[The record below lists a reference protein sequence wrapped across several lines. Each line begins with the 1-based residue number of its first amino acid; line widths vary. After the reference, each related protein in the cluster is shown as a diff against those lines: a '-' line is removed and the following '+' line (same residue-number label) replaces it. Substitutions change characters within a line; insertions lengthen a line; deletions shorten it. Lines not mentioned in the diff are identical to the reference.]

1 MMKANELT
9 PGDWLYYRGRF
20 NAFPLRVEQ
29 VTRRKVGYHAE
40 PHENRMY
47 YLRLHEVEPIALT
60 SETLEHNGFRK
71 PAADDP
77 ASPQQKYVLAG
88 DYEDIYAEEINDGMW
103 RIDVYCTEFSL
114 PRQTALVGHLHELQH
129 WLRLCGIS
137 KELVF

>member
-60 SETLEHNGFRK
+60 SETLERNGFK
-71 PAADDP
+71 YYHKNF
-77 ASPQQKYVLAG
+77 ASLS
-88 DYEDIYAEEINDGMW
+88 YEDPFRLKMVEWPDENGLGGLWTLFDIIEI
-103 RIDVYCTEFSL
+103 RFV
-114 PRQTALVGHLHELQH
+114 HELQH
-129 WLRLCGIS
+129 ALKLCKID
-137 KELVF
+137 KEITL